1 MSESEAY
8 MGHMEN
14 LTQSVTRL
22 EAIEQDVDQITPL
35 VRSGLESLK
44 VCAERLAK
52 VREECAEL
60 KSLL

>member
-1 MSESEAY
+1 MSESQEY
-8 MGHMEN
+8 MAHMEN
-14 LTQSVTRL
+14 LTRSVTRL

-44 VCAERLAK
+44 ICADRLAK
-52 VREECAEL
+52 VREETAEL

>member
-1 MSESEAY
+1 MSQSEEY

-14 LTQSVTRL
+14 LSQTVARL

-35 VRSGLESLK
+35 VRSGLESSK
-44 VCAERLAK
+44 VLAERLAK

-60 KSLL
+60 KKLI